1 MMRRPLAPGLAAL
14 GVLTLSTGLLAQSA
28 PPIEQEPAGA
38 AAIASAAVAARGSA
52 GVARV
57 RSADAA
63 AMASARPAGELE
75 LVATFPDAMPTG
87 VTVSARGRIFVN
99 FPRWGD
105 PVPFT
110 VGEVRE
116 DGSVVPYPSID
127 LNTLDTTRPLDTLVS
142 VQSVVVDP
150 QDRLWLLDTGSLELG
165 PVIEGGPKLVGVD
178 LATNHPFIFIRFPK
192 DVVLKTTYLN
202 DIRFDLRRGEGG
214 VAFITDSSK
223 DGPNGVIVVDLHTG
237 ESWRRLSDHPSTKAE
252 AGFVPFVEGRALLEF
267 PPGERPRPLRI
278 GSDGLALNQDGGRL
292 FYTALAS
299 RHLWSVDASALAD
312 QRLGDGDVATTI
324 RDEGMIPAADGL
336 EADAQGR
343 LYVTAWE
350 QNAIVRRAPG
360 REFQTLV
367 HDPRLLWPDTLCLAN
382 DQHLYVIANQLHRQR
397 AYDPEG
403 EDRRQRPYALFRVRV
418 DADPV
423 RLVGAE
429 KSK

>member
-1 MMRRPLAPGLAAL
+1 MMRRVLGPGLAAL
-14 GVLTLSTGLLAQSA
+14 GIFTLVPGLLAQTA
-28 PPIEQEPAGA
+28 PPVEQEPAGA
-38 AAIASAAVAARGSA
+38 AAIASVAVAARGSA
-52 GVARV
+52 GVG
-57 RSADAA
+57 SGGIADLT
-63 AMASARPAGELE
+63 SARPAGELE

-87 VTVSARGRIFVN
+87 VTVSSRGRIFVN

-105 PVPFT
+105 PVPYT
-110 VGEVRE
+110 VGEVRK
-116 DGSVVPYPSID
+116 DGSVAPYPSID

-142 VQSVVVDP
+142 VQSVVVDGR
-150 QDRLWLLDTGSLELG
+150 DRLWLLDTGSLELG

-178 LATNHPFIFIRFPK
+178 LATNQPFMFIRFPK

-237 ESWRRLSDHPSTKAE
+237 KSWRRLSDHPSTKAE

-267 PPGERPRPLRI
+267 PPGERARPIRI
-278 GSDGLALNQDGGRL
+278 GSDGIALNQDGGRL

-312 QRLGDGDVATTI
+312 LRLGDGDVATTI

-343 LYVTAWE
+343 LYITAWE

-360 REFQTLV
+360 REFETIV
-367 HDPRLLWPDTLCLAN
+367 HDDRLLWPDTLSLAT
-382 DQHLYVIANQLHRQR
+382 DRHLYVIANQLHRQR
-397 AYDPEG
+397 TYDPEG
-403 EDRRQRPYALFRVRV
+403 KDRRERPYALFRVRV

-423 RLVGAE
+423 RLVGEE
-429 KSK
+429 KSKK

>member
-1 MMRRPLAPGLAAL
+1 MTRRSPAPGLAAL
-14 GVLTLSTGLLAQSA
+14 GIFTLSAGLLAQSA
-28 PPIEQEPAGA
+28 PPVEQEPAGA
-38 AAIASAAVAARGSA
+38 AAIASAGAA
-52 GVARV
+52 GV
-57 RSADAA
+57 RSDDAA
-63 AMASARPAGELE
+63 AVASARPAGELE

-87 VTVSARGRIFVN
+87 VTVSSRGRIFVN

-105 PVPFT
+105 PVPYT
-110 VGEVRE
+110 VGEVKP

-127 LNTLDTTRPLDTLVS
+127 LNVLDTTRPLDTLVS

-150 QDRLWLLDTGSLELG
+150 RDRLWLLDTGSLELG
-165 PVIEGGPKLVGVD
+165 PVIDGGPKLVGVD
-178 LATNHPFIFIRFPK
+178 LATNQPFIFIRFPK

-237 ESWRRLSDHPSTKAE
+237 RSWRRLSDHPSTKAE
-252 AGFVPFVEGRALLEF
+252 AGFVPFVEGRALLEH
-267 PPGERPRPLRI
+267 PNGERSRPIRI

-292 FYTALAS
+292 YYTALAS
-299 RHLWSVDASALAD
+299 RRLWSVDAGALAD

-324 RDEGMIPAADGL
+324 CDEGMIPAADGL

-350 QNAIVRRAPG
+350 QNAVVRRSPG
-360 REFQTLV
+360 REFETIV

-382 DQHLYVIANQLHRQR
+382 DHRLYVIANQLHRQR
-397 AYDPEG
+397 TYDPEG
-403 EDRRQRPYALFRVRV
+403 KDRRERPYALFRVRV

-423 RLVGAE
+423 RLLGE
-429 KSK
+429 QRSKK